1 MRIDVVGRNL
11 EITPAI
17 REYAENKAEKLPRY
31 FDGVQLTTVTISKED
46 HQTHGDF
53 GVDLVI
59 DVEKHKSFVAKASGP
74 DLYATIDQ
82 ATDKAQ
88 RQLHDFKEKLKQGNR

>member
-1 MRIDVVGRNL
+1 MRIEVVGRNL

-17 REYAENKAEKLPRY
+17 REYAESKAEKLPKY
-31 FDGVQLTTVTISKED
+31 FDGVQLTTVTITKED

-53 GVDLVI
+53 GVEFVI
-59 DVEKHKSFVAKASGP
+59 DVEKHTSFVAKASGA
-74 DLYATIDQ
+74 DLYAVIDQ
-82 ATDKAQ
+82 AIAKAQ